1 MPHYPSCCK
10 QYCLSFNTL
19 GYCSRV
25 NVLLENNKTQPLCLN
40 RRSTVGL
47 NSISIQTRKQTEIP
61 IPIQNSC
68 LFLNWNGAQLWW
80 AADRSY
86 DSSVLVGLSSFMSW
100 TVIETCHYSTTERI
114 DPYQN
119 VTGPI
124 SPYNMGFTTENVKE
138 KQQRHKKVWFANRI

>member
-1 MPHYPSCCK
+1 MK
-10 QYCLSFNTL
+10 LKTTKTL
-19 GYCSRV
+19 VHLLACQCPITHHAVNSTVWALTHWDIAAGG

-80 AADRSY
+80 AADRSP
-86 DSSVLVGLSSFMSW
+86 LWFQCVGGTEFIHELNGYRNLSLFYNW
-100 TVIETCHYSTTERI
+100 TDWSLSERYWTHI
-114 DPYQN
+114 
-119 VTGPI
+119 
-124 SPYNMGFTTENVKE
+124 PYNMGFTTKN
-138 KQQRHKKVWFANRI
+138 